1 MRVTVFTSNQPR
13 HLALVLKL
21 AAVADSVHAVL
32 ECTTVFPGQVG
43 DFFKKTP
50 VMQRYLSKVMAA
62 EQEIF
67 GGLSF
72 LPDNVRTLS
81 LKMGD
86 LSMLDRKPLNS
97 ALESDVYVVFGSSF
111 IRGWLVE
118 ELVANRAINIHMG
131 LSPYYRG
138 SSCNFWAL
146 HDRRPA
152 FVGATIHYLS
162 AGLDSGPILAHVR
175 PEFTGQG
182 PFNFTM
188 QSVES
193 VQNRLVS
200 DLMAGTLTAQPGVPQ
215 DKELELRYSRN
226 ADFDDRVASDFLENL
241 LSPDELSGLLKST
254 EQPTNLL

>member
-1 MRVTVFTSNQPR
+1 VTVFTSNQPR
-13 HLALVLKL
+13 HLALIAKL
-21 AAVADSVHAVL
+21 AAVADTVHAVI
-32 ECTTVFPGQVG
+32 ECNTVFPGRVE
-43 DFFKKTP
+43 DFFKKSP
-50 VMQRYLSKVMAA
+50 VMQRYLSQVMTA

-67 GGLSF
+67 GSLTF
-72 LPDNVRTLS
+72 LPANVKTLS
-81 LKMGD
+81 LKLGD
-86 LSMLDRKPLNS
+86 LSMLDREPLSS
-97 ALESDVYVVFGSSF
+97 ALESDIYVVFGSSF

-118 ELVANRAINIHMG
+118 ELVANRAVNIHMG

-200 DLMAGTLTAQPGVPQ
+200 DLMAGTLLAQSGVPQ
-215 DKELELRYSRN
+215 DKALELRYSRN
-226 ADFDDRVASDFLENL
+226 ADFDDRIASHFLENL
-241 LSPDELSGLLKST
+241 PSPDELSGLLNGA
-254 EQPTNLL
+254 EQPTDLL

>member
-1 MRVTVFTSNQPR
+1 VRVTVFTSNQPR
-13 HLALVLKL
+13 HLALIAKL
-21 AAVADSVHAVL
+21 AAVADSVYAVI
-32 ECTTVFPGQVG
+32 ECNTVFPGRVE
-43 DFFKKTP
+43 DFFKKSP
-50 VMQRYLSKVMAA
+50 VMQRYLSQVMTA

-67 GGLSF
+67 GGLTF

-81 LKMGD
+81 LKLGD
-86 LSMLDRKPLNS
+86 LSMLDREPLSS

-118 ELVANRAINIHMG
+118 ELVTKRAVNIHMG

-162 AGLDSGPILAHVR
+162 SGLDSGPILGHVR

-200 DLMAGTLTAQPGVPQ
+200 DLRAGTLLAQPGVPQ
-215 DKELELRYSRN
+215 NKELELRYSRN
-226 ADFDDRVASDFLENL
+226 ADFDDRIASHFLENL
-241 LSPDELSGLLKST
+241 LSPDELSGLLNGSD
-254 EQPTNLL
+254 QPTDLL

>member
-13 HLALVLKL
+13 HLALIAKL
-21 AAVADSVHAVL
+21 AAVADTVHAVI
-32 ECTTVFPGQVG
+32 ECNTVFPGRVE
-43 DFFKKTP
+43 DFFKKSP
-50 VMQRYLSKVMAA
+50 VMQRYLSQVMTA

-67 GGLSF
+67 GSLTF
-72 LPDNVRTLS
+72 LPANVKTLS
-81 LKMGD
+81 LKLGD
-86 LSMLDRKPLNS
+86 LSMLDREPLSS
-97 ALESDVYVVFGSSF
+97 ALESDIYVVFGSSF

-118 ELVANRAINIHMG
+118 ELVANRAVNIHMG

-200 DLMAGTLTAQPGVPQ
+200 DLMAGTLLAQSGVPQ
-215 DKELELRYSRN
+215 DKALELRYSRN
-226 ADFDDRVASDFLENL
+226 ADFDDRIASHFLENL
-241 LSPDELSGLLKST
+241 PSPDELSGLLNGA
-254 EQPTNLL
+254 EQPTDLL

>member
-13 HLALVLKL
+13 HLALIAKL
-21 AAVADSVHAVL
+21 AVVADTVHAVI
-32 ECTTVFPGQVG
+32 ECNTVFPGRVE
-43 DFFKKTP
+43 DFFKKSP
-50 VMQRYLSKVMAA
+50 VMQRYLSQVMTA

-67 GGLSF
+67 GGLTF
-72 LPDNVRTLS
+72 PPANVKTLS
-81 LKMGD
+81 LKLGD
-86 LSMLDRKPLNS
+86 LSMLDREPLRL

-118 ELVANRAINIHMG
+118 ELVANSAINIHMG

-175 PEFTGQG
+175 PEFNGQG

-200 DLMAGTLTAQPGVPQ
+200 DLMAGTLLAQPGVPQ
-215 DKELELRYSRN
+215 NKELELRYSRN
-226 ADFDDRVASDFLENL
+226 ADFDDRIASHFLENL
-241 LSPDELSGLLKST
+241 PSPDELSGLLNGS
-254 EQPTNLL
+254 EQPTDLL